1 MSHRLIAALFFFTL
15 FSLLLFSQTSAALN
29 ADQPNPPDFS
39 GTWTLDLEASSS
51 IDPLMKQI
59 GASLLDRAYAALAKF
74 RVNLR
79 QTDDKLTIATRAPGF
94 ALDQT
99 LHLDGRT
106 DPDNLELFGATS
118 IKAKATW
125 SKEYKE
131 LLEIHTIETKQGREG
146 QLIIERSLTDQG
158 KMMLVIVTLQVN
170 NQPDKTVA
178 RQVWHRES

>member
-1 MSHRLIAALFFFTL
+1 MSHRLIAALAFFSCFSL
-15 FSLLLFSQTSAALN
+15 FSLSQISA
-29 ADQPNPPDFS
+29 ADQPDPPDFS
-39 GTWTLDLEASSS
+39 GDWTLDLEASSS

-79 QTDDKLTIATRAPGF
+79 QSDDKLTIATRAPGF

-99 LHLDGRT
+99 LYLDGRT

-131 LLEIHTIETKQGREG
+131 LVEIHQIKTKQGREG